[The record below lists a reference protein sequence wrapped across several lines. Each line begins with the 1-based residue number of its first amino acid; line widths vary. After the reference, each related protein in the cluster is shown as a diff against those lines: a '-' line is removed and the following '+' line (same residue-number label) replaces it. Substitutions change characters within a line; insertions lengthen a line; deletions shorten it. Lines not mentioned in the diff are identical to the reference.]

1 MTEEKVSLRVKG
13 YVIQQD
19 QQAEDMELIAD
30 GVFTEDDGLLR
41 YTYQE
46 SEGSGMEGTETTVQV
61 EGDEVSIIRL
71 GAVTSILQFEL
82 GKRNVSM
89 YGTPHGDIAM
99 GLQTDNIQIK
109 KNEKGK
115 IEQIDVTYKIDLQG
129 VPQSLNT
136 ISIEIEYPEDQN

>member
-13 YVIQQD
+13 HVVRED
-19 QQAEDMELIAD
+19 QQTEDMELIAD

-41 YTYQE
+41 YTYEE
-46 SEGSGMEGTETTVQV
+46 SEASGMEGTETTVQI
-61 EGDEVSIIRL
+61 EGDDVSIIRL

-99 GLQTDNIQIK
+99 GLQTDEVKIA

-115 IEQIDVTYKIDLQG
+115 VEQVDVTYRVDLQG
-129 VPQSLNT
+129 FPQSLNT
-136 ISIEIEYPEDQN
+136 ISIEIEYPEEQD